1 MRGLLCLQ
9 HKITGGMV
17 ARKHLTMNSPPVVS
31 DPGSPK
37 TPAHLL
43 VAVDFTRELGTVL
56 RTAAALAGRIGSQM
70 TLLHVLE
77 PVSDDPNITLHW
89 GDFPQERREH
99 ARQRLEALAGE
110 NGVEGAL
117 LVLAEGRA
125 FEEIVRHAQERGCDL
140 VVMGRTGEE
149 RGFIHEALG
158 STVEKVA
165 RHARCPV
172 FIVGEEQKPG
182 PQEPRRI
189 LISTDFSE
197 DSCAAFPWAE
207 LIARHYG
214 AKLLLANVQEPM
226 GLPGTVEYRRFGE
239 QIDALREEAD
249 ERLETFRQEHLPVD
263 LTVETRVV
271 EGTPDHALCRL
282 ARREQVDLIVIS
294 THGAQGWRRA
304 WLGGTA
310 EGVLREVPCSVLVVP
325 PAQRTEAPED
335 DADAARLA
343 PRQSAQEKKAGID
356 LSAPVSSLMRADFPA
371 VAHHASIGEAL
382 AHIRQV
388 GVGERLVYFYVT
400 GPEGRLMG
408 VIPTRR
414 LLTAPLEDKVD
425 AHMIQNVT
433 VLRPEESLLEAS
445 EVFAKRK
452 FLALP
457 VIDDNGR
464 LVGVVDVGLLSDKIF
479 DLAEREQLEDLFE
492 TIGFNVA
499 QVKEASPVKAFRF
512 RFPWLLATITSG
524 TLCAVLTSTFELT
537 LAKSIVLAFF
547 MTLILGL
554 GESVSIQSM
563 TVAIQALRSTKPT
576 LRWYLGA
583 LRREALTALLL
594 GAGCGLIVALIVWLW
609 RGEGLVAASIGGS
622 IALALLTAC
631 VTGLSVPALL
641 HALRLDPKIAAGPIT
656 LALTDIFTLLFYFG
670 LAWWLL

>member
-1 MRGLLCLQ
+1 MIQ
-9 HKITGGMV
+9 
-17 ARKHLTMNSPPVVS
+17 P
-31 DPGSPK
+31 DPQK
-37 TPAHLL
+37 TADDHATAPEHLL

-56 RTAAALAGRIGSQM
+56 RTAAALAARIGAKI

-77 PVSDDPNITLHW
+77 PISDDPNITLHW
-89 GDFPQERREH
+89 GDFPKERREH
-99 ARQRLEALAGE
+99 ARQQLEALARE
-110 NGVEGAL
+110 SGAETAE

-125 FEEIVRHAQERGCDL
+125 FEEIVRHVQERGCDL

-172 FIVGEEQKPG
+172 FIVGEEQSPR

-189 LISTDFSE
+189 LLPTDFSE
-197 DSCAAFPWAE
+197 DSRAAFAWAE
-207 LIARHYG
+207 RIARQYD

-226 GLPGTVEYRRFGE
+226 GLPGTVEYRRFGD
-239 QIDALREEAD
+239 QIDALREDAD
-249 ERLETFRQEHLPVD
+249 ERLETFRQEYLPVD
-263 LTVETRVV
+263 LTVETHVV
-271 EGTPDHALCRL
+271 EGTPDRALCRL
-282 ARREQVDLIVIS
+282 ARRERVDLIVMS
-294 THGAQGWRRA
+294 THGTQGWRRA

-325 PAQRTEAPED
+325 PAHMIEEPEG
-335 DADAARLA
+335 DAEDVTSA

-356 LSAPVSSLMRADFPA
+356 LSALVSSLMRADFPA
-371 VAHHASIGEAL
+371 VAHHATIGDAL

-414 LLTAPLEDKVD
+414 LLTAPLEDTVD

-445 EVFAKRK
+445 EIFAKRK

-457 VIDDNGR
+457 VIDANGR
-464 LVGVVDVGLLSDKIF
+464 LIGVVDVGLLSDKIF

-499 QVKEASPVKAFRF
+499 QVKEASPVRAFRF

-524 TLCAVLTSTFELT
+524 TLCAVLTSVFELT
-537 LAKSIVLAFF
+537 LEKSIVLAFF

-609 RGEGLVAASIGGS
+609 RGEVMVAASIGTS
-622 IALALLTAC
+622 IALALVTAC

-670 LAWWLL
+670 LAWWWL

>member
-1 MRGLLCLQ
+1 ME
-9 HKITGGMV
+9 TT
-17 ARKHLTMNSPPVVS
+17 ADSP
-31 DPGSPK
+31 SPSAVPP
-37 TPAHLL
+37 THLL

-56 RTAAALAGRIGSQM
+56 RTAVALANRIQARI
-70 TLLHVLE
+70 TLLHVME
-77 PVSDDPNITLHW
+77 PISDDPNITLHW
-89 GDFPQERREH
+89 GDFPKERREQ
-99 ARQRLEALAGE
+99 ARQRLEAQALE
-110 NGVEGAL
+110 TGATAEIL
-117 LVLAEGRA
+117 LAEGRA
-125 FEEIVRHAQERGCDL
+125 FEEIVRHVQELHCDL

-172 FIVGEEQKPG
+172 FIVGQEQAPA

-189 LISTDFSE
+189 LISTDFSS
-197 DSCAAFPWAE
+197 DSCVAFPWAE

-214 AKLLLANVQEPM
+214 AKLLLANVQEPL
-226 GLPGTVEYRRFGE
+226 GLPGTLEYRRFGQ
-239 QIDALREEAD
+239 QIDELREEAD
-249 ERLETFRQEHLPVD
+249 ERLEAFRQQHLAVD
-263 LTVETRVV
+263 LTVATCVV
-271 EGTPDHALCRL
+271 EGTPDRALCRL

-325 PAQRTEAPED
+325 PMHMDEKPEED
-335 DADAARLA
+335 FDFATPA
-343 PRQSAQEKKAGID
+343 PRQAALEQHSGID
-356 LSAPVSSLMRADFPA
+356 LSASVSSLMRTDFPT
-371 VAHHASIGEAL
+371 VAHRSTIGEAL
-382 AHIRQV
+382 AHIRQA
-388 GVGERLVYFYVT
+388 GAGERLIYFYVT
-400 GPEGRLMG
+400 GQEGRLMG

-414 LLTAPLEDKVD
+414 LLTAPLEEKVE

-433 VLRPEESLLEAS
+433 VLRPEQSLLEAS
-445 EVFAKRK
+445 EVFAKQK

-457 VIDDNGR
+457 VIDTHGC
-464 LVGVVDVGLLSDKIF
+464 LIGVVDVGLLSDKIF

-499 QVKEASPVKAFRF
+499 QVKEASPVRAFRF

-524 TLCAVLTSTFELT
+524 TLCAVLTSSFELT
-537 LAKSIVLAFF
+537 LEKSIVLAFF

-563 TVAIQALRSTKPT
+563 TVAIQALRSIKPT
-576 LRWYLGA
+576 LHWYLQA
-583 LRREALTALLL
+583 LRREVCTALLL
-594 GAGCGLIVALIVWLW
+594 GLGCGLIVALIVWLW
-609 RGEGLVAASIGGS
+609 RGEGGVAVSIGTS

-631 VTGLSVPALL
+631 VTGLSIPALL

-670 LAWWLL
+670 MAWWLL

>member
-1 MRGLLCLQ
+1 MMSDSSSVSLQ
-9 HKITGGMV
+9 
-17 ARKHLTMNSPPVVS
+17 
-31 DPGSPK
+31 PK
-37 TPAHLL
+37 TAVAPAHLL

-56 RTAAALAGRIGSQM
+56 RTAAALATRIGAKM

-77 PVSDDPNITLHW
+77 PVSDDPNIALHW
-89 GDFPQERREH
+89 GDFPKERREH
-99 ARQRLEALAGE
+99 ARQQLEALARESGAE
-110 NGVEGAL
+110 AAEFALVEG
-117 LVLAEGRA
+117 RP
-125 FEEIVRHAQERGCDL
+125 FEEIVRSLQERGCDL

-172 FIVGEEQKPG
+172 FIVGEEQTPG

-189 LISTDFSE
+189 LLPTDFSE
-197 DSCAAFPWAE
+197 DSLTAFSWAE
-207 LIARHYG
+207 LIARQYD

-226 GLPGTVEYRRFGE
+226 GLPGTVEYRRFGD
-239 QIDALREEAD
+239 QIDALRAGAD

-263 LTVETRVV
+263 LTVETLVV
-271 EGTPDHALCRL
+271 EGTPDRALCRL

-294 THGAQGWRRA
+294 THGTQGWRRA

-325 PAQRTEAPED
+325 PAHMIEEPEGDAEA
-335 DADAARLA
+335 LTSA

-356 LSAPVSSLMRADFPA
+356 LSAPVTSLMRTDFPA
-371 VAHHASIGEAL
+371 VAHHATIGDAL

-414 LLTAPLEDKVD
+414 LLTAPLEDTVD

-445 EVFAKRK
+445 EIFAKRK

-457 VIDDNGR
+457 VIDANGR
-464 LVGVVDVGLLSDKIF
+464 LIGVVDVGLLSDKIF

-499 QVKEASPVKAFRF
+499 QVKEASPVRAFRF

-524 TLCAVLTSTFELT
+524 TLCAVLTSVFELT
-537 LAKSIVLAFF
+537 LEKSIVLAFF

-594 GAGCGLIVALIVWLW
+594 GAGCGLIVGLIVWLW
-609 RGEGLVAASIGGS
+609 RGEVMVAASIGTS
-622 IALALLTAC
+622 IALALVTAC

-641 HALRLDPKIAAGPIT
+641 HGLRLDPKIAAGPIT

-670 LAWWLL
+670 LAWWWL

>member
-1 MRGLLCLQ
+1 M
-9 HKITGGMV
+9 
-17 ARKHLTMNSPPVVS
+17 PPR
-31 DPGSPK
+31 
-37 TPAHLL
+37 HLL

-56 RTAAALAGRIGSQM
+56 RTAVALAGRIASRL

-77 PVSDDPNITLHW
+77 PVTNDPEIALHW
-89 GDFPQERREH
+89 GDFPQKRREH
-99 ARQRLEALAGE
+99 AHQRLEAVARE
-110 NGVEGAL
+110 NGVEGAE
-117 LVLAEGRA
+117 LVLAEGFA
-125 FEEIVRHAQERGCDL
+125 FEEIVRQAQERGCDL
-140 VVMGRTGEE
+140 VVIGRMSEE
-149 RGFIHEALG
+149 RGFIRQALG

-165 RHARCPV
+165 RHADCPV
-172 FIVGEEQKPG
+172 FIVGEEQKPD
-182 PQEPRRI
+182 PQEPH
-189 LISTDFSE
+189 LVLLCTDYSE
-197 DSCAAFPWAE
+197 DSRAACSWAE

-214 AKLLLANVQEPM
+214 AKLLLANVQAPL
-226 GLPGTVEYRRFGE
+226 GLPGTMEYRRFGD
-239 QIDALREEAD
+239 QIDALRAEAD
-249 ERLETFRQEHLPVD
+249 EQLEIFRQEHLPVD
-263 LTVETRVV
+263 LMVETRVV
-271 EGTPDHALCRL
+271 EGTPHRALCRL
-282 ARREQVDLIVIS
+282 ARREQVDLIVLS
-294 THGAQGWRRA
+294 THGTQGWRRA

-310 EGVLREVPCSVLVVP
+310 EGVLRGVLCSVLVVP
-325 PAQRTEAPED
+325 PTHRVEPPED
-335 DADAARLA
+335 DANVARPA
-343 PRQSAQEKKAGID
+343 PKKPSQEKKVGID
-356 LSAPVSSLMRADFPA
+356 LSAPVSSLMRTDFPA
-371 VAHHASIGEAL
+371 VAHHATIGEAL

-414 LLTAPLEDKVD
+414 LLTASVEDKVE
-425 AHMIQNVT
+425 AHMIQNVA
-433 VLRPEESLLEAS
+433 VLRPQESLLEAS

-457 VIDDNGR
+457 VIDEARR

-499 QVKEASPVKAFRF
+499 QVKEASPVRAFRF

-524 TLCAVLTSTFELT
+524 TLCAVLTSVFELT
-537 LAKSIVLAFF
+537 LEKSIVLAFF

-583 LRREALTALLL
+583 LRREAFTALLL
-594 GAGCGLIVALIVWLW
+594 GVGCGLIVALIVWLW
-609 RGEGLVAASIGGS
+609 RGEGLVAVSIGSS
-622 IALALLTAC
+622 IALALVTAC
-631 VTGLSVPALL
+631 VIGLSVPASL

>member
-1 MRGLLCLQ
+1 MMAAE
-9 HKITGGMV
+9 T
-17 ARKHLTMNSPPVVS
+17 LTMTSTEALSAPRTAV
-31 DPGSPK
+31 

-56 RTAAALAGRIGSQM
+56 RTAAALTTRIGAKM

-77 PVSDDPNITLHW
+77 PITDDPEITLHW
-89 GDFPQERREH
+89 GDFPRERREH
-99 ARQRLEALAGE
+99 ARQQLEVLARE
-110 NGVEGAL
+110 SGAEAAE

-125 FEEIVRHAQERGCDL
+125 FEEIVRNAEERGCDL

-172 FIVGEEQKPG
+172 FIVGEEQSPG

-189 LISTDFSE
+189 LLPTDYSE
-197 DSCAAFPWAE
+197 DSRTAFAWAE
-207 LIARHYG
+207 LIARQYD

-226 GLPGTVEYRRFGE
+226 GLPGTVEYRRFGD
-239 QIDALREEAD
+239 QIDALRTEAD

-263 LTVETRVV
+263 LVVETRVV
-271 EGTPDHALCRL
+271 EGTPDRALCRL
-282 ARREQVDLIVIS
+282 ARREQVNLIVMS

-325 PAQRTEAPED
+325 PTHRVEEPED
-335 DADAARLA
+335 DSDAARRA
-343 PRQSAQEKKAGID
+343 PRQSPQEKKAGID
-356 LSAPVSSLMRADFPA
+356 LSAPVSSLMRTDFPA
-371 VAHHASIGEAL
+371 VAHHATIGDAL

-388 GVGERLVYFYVT
+388 GVGERLIYFYVT

-414 LLTAPLEDKVD
+414 LLTAPLEDKVE

-457 VIDDNGR
+457 VIDENGR

-499 QVKEASPVKAFRF
+499 QVKEASPVRAFRF

-524 TLCAVLTSTFELT
+524 TLCAVLTSVFELT
-537 LAKSIVLAFF
+537 LEKSIVLAFF

-594 GAGCGLIVALIVWLW
+594 GAGCGLIVAFIVWLW
-609 RGEGLVAASIGGS
+609 RGEVMVAASIGTS
-622 IALALLTAC
+622 IALALVTAC

-670 LAWWLL
+670 LAWWWL

>member
-1 MRGLLCLQ
+1 MLKISVSGLLCLQ
-9 HKITGGMV
+9 HGTAGGMM
-17 ARKHLTMNSPPVVS
+17 AAETLTMTSTEALSAPRTAV
-31 DPGSPK
+31 
-37 TPAHLL
+37 TPAYLL

-56 RTAAALAGRIGSQM
+56 RTAVALATRIGAKM

-77 PVSDDPNITLHW
+77 PITDDPEITLHW
-89 GDFPQERREH
+89 GNFPRERREH
-99 ARQRLEALAGE
+99 ARQQLETLARE
-110 NGVEGAL
+110 SGAEAAE

-125 FEEIVRHAQERGCDL
+125 FEEIVRNAQDRGCDL

-149 RGFIHEALG
+149 RGFIHEVLG

-172 FIVGEEQKPG
+172 FIVGEEQAPG
-182 PQEPRRI
+182 PQEPRCI
-189 LISTDFSE
+189 LLPTDFSE
-197 DSCAAFPWAE
+197 DSRAAFAWAE
-207 LIARHYG
+207 LIARQYD

-226 GLPGTVEYRRFGE
+226 GLPGTVEYRRFDD

-263 LTVETRVV
+263 LTVETHVV
-271 EGTPDHALCRL
+271 EGTPDRALCRL
-282 ARREQVDLIVIS
+282 ARREQVDLIVMS

-325 PAQRTEAPED
+325 PTHRVEEPED
-335 DADAARLA
+335 DSDAARRA
-343 PRQSAQEKKAGID
+343 PRQSAQEQLAGID
-356 LSAPVSSLMRADFPA
+356 LSAPVASLMRADFPA
-371 VAHHASIGEAL
+371 VAHHATIGDAL
-382 AHIRQV
+382 THIRQV
-388 GVGERLVYFYVT
+388 GVGERLIYFYVT

-414 LLTAPLEDKVD
+414 LLTSPLEDKVE

-457 VIDDNGR
+457 VIDENGR

-499 QVKEASPVKAFRF
+499 QVKEASPVRAFRF

-524 TLCAVLTSTFELT
+524 TLCAVLTSVFELT
-537 LAKSIVLAFF
+537 LEKSIVLAFF

-609 RGEGLVAASIGGS
+609 RSEVMVAASIGTS
-622 IALALLTAC
+622 IALALVTAC

-641 HALRLDPKIAAGPIT
+641 HALRLDPKIA
-656 LALTDIFTLLFYFG
+656 
-670 LAWWLL
+670 

>member
-1 MRGLLCLQ
+1 MMAEEPFAM
-9 HKITGGMV
+9 T
-17 ARKHLTMNSPPVVS
+17 SPEALSVPRTAV
-31 DPGSPK
+31 

-56 RTAAALAGRIGSQM
+56 RTAATLAARIGAKM

-89 GDFPQERREH
+89 GDFPKERREH
-99 ARQRLEALAGE
+99 ARQQLESLARE
-110 NGVEGAL
+110 SGVEAAA
-117 LVLAEGRA
+117 LVLTEGRA
-125 FEEIVRHAQERGCDL
+125 FEEIVRNAQDRGCDL

-149 RGFIHEALG
+149 RGFIHEVLG

-172 FIVGEEQKPG
+172 FIVGEEQAPG

-189 LISTDFSE
+189 LLPTDFSE
-197 DSCAAFPWAE
+197 DSRAAFAWAE
-207 LIARHYG
+207 LIARQYD

-226 GLPGTVEYRRFGE
+226 GLPGTVEYRRFGD
-239 QIDALREEAD
+239 QIDALRAGAD

-263 LTVETRVV
+263 LTVETHVV
-271 EGTPDHALCRL
+271 EGTPDRALCRL
-282 ARREQVDLIVIS
+282 ARRERVDLIVMS

-325 PAQRTEAPED
+325 PAHMIEEPEGD
-335 DADAARLA
+335 SDADASA

-356 LSAPVSSLMRADFPA
+356 LSAPVSSLMRVDFPA
-371 VAHHASIGEAL
+371 VAHHATIGDAL
-382 AHIRQV
+382 THIRQV

-414 LLTAPLEDKVD
+414 LLTAPLEDTVD

-445 EVFAKRK
+445 EIFAKRK

-457 VIDDNGR
+457 VIDANGR
-464 LVGVVDVGLLSDKIF
+464 LIGVVDVGLLSDKIF

-499 QVKEASPVKAFRF
+499 QVKEASPVRAFRF

-524 TLCAVLTSTFELT
+524 TLCAVLTSVFELT
-537 LAKSIVLAFF
+537 LEKSIVLAFF

-576 LRWYLGA
+576 LHWYLGA

-594 GAGCGLIVALIVWLW
+594 GAGCGLIVAFIVWLW
-609 RGEGLVAASIGGS
+609 RGEVMVAASIGTS
-622 IALALLTAC
+622 IALALVTAC

>member
-1 MRGLLCLQ
+1 MS
-9 HKITGGMV
+9 HPDPKNTATV
-17 ARKHLTMNSPPVVS
+17 LTKS
-31 DPGSPK
+31 
-37 TPAHLL
+37 PAHLL
-43 VAVDFTRELGTVL
+43 VAVDFTLELRPVL
-56 RTAAALAGRIGSQM
+56 RTAAALASRIGAKM

-77 PVSDDPNITLHW
+77 PISDDPDITLHW
-89 GDFPQERREH
+89 GEFPKDRLEH
-99 ARQRLEALAGE
+99 ARQRLEALARE
-110 NGVEGAL
+110 AGAEAAE
-117 LVLAEGRA
+117 LVLSEGRA
-125 FEEIVRHAQERGCDL
+125 FEEIVRSAQDRDCDL

-149 RGFIHEALG
+149 RGFIRETLG

-165 RHARCPV
+165 RHAHCPV
-172 FIVGEEQKPG
+172 FIVGEEQTPR
-182 PQEPRRI
+182 PQEPSHI
-189 LISTDFSE
+189 LLPTDFSE
-197 DSCAAFPWAE
+197 DSLTAFAWAE
-207 LIARHYG
+207 LIARQYS

-226 GLPGTVEYRRFGE
+226 GLPGTQEYVRHSD
-239 QIDALREEAD
+239 QIDTLRLEAD

-263 LTVETRVV
+263 LSVETRVV

-282 ARREQVDLIVIS
+282 ALRERVDLIVIS
-294 THGAQGWRRA
+294 THGAHGWRRK

-325 PAQRTEAPED
+325 PARMIEEPEG
-335 DADAARLA
+335 DAVTPSSG

-356 LSAPVSSLMRADFPA
+356 LSAPVSSIMRTDFPA
-371 VAHHASIGEAL
+371 VAHHATIGDAL

-414 LLTAPLEDKVD
+414 LLTAPLEDAVD

-445 EVFAKRK
+445 EIFAKRK

-457 VIDDNGR
+457 VIDENRR

-499 QVKEASPVKAFRF
+499 QVKEASPVRAFRF

-524 TLCAVLTSTFELT
+524 TLCAVLTSVFELT
-537 LAKSIVLAFF
+537 LEKSIVLAFF

-576 LRWYLGA
+576 LSWYLGA

-594 GAGCGLIVALIVWLW
+594 GAGCGLIVMLIVWLW
-609 RGEGLVAASIGGS
+609 RGEALVAASIGTS
-622 IALALLTAC
+622 IALALVTAC

-670 LAWWLL
+670 LAWWWL

>member
-1 MRGLLCLQ
+1 MEGG
-9 HKITGGMV
+9 KIEMMSDSALPRSFSVPAV
-17 ARKHLTMNSPPVVS
+17 APR
-31 DPGSPK
+31 
-37 TPAHLL
+37 HLL
-43 VAVDFTRELGTVL
+43 VAVDFTREVGAVL
-56 RTAAALAGRIGSQM
+56 RTSVALAARISARM

-77 PVSDDPNITLHW
+77 PVTDDPEIALHW
-89 GDFPQERREH
+89 GDFPKERREH
-99 ARQRLEALAGE
+99 ARQRLETVARE
-110 NGVEGAL
+110 IGADGAE
-117 LVLAEGRA
+117 LVLAEGRP
-125 FEEIVRHAQERGCDL
+125 FEEIIRTAQERGCDL

-165 RHARCPV
+165 RHAGCPV

-189 LISTDFSE
+189 LISTDFSD
-197 DSCAAFPWAE
+197 DSRSALPWAE
-207 LIARHYG
+207 LIARSYSS
-214 AKLLLANVQEPM
+214 KLLLANVQEPM

-294 THGAQGWRRA
+294 SHGAQGWRRA

-325 PAQRTEAPED
+325 PAQRVEEPEN

-356 LSAPVSSLMRADFPA
+356 LSAPVSSLMRTDFPA
-371 VAHHASIGEAL
+371 VAHYASIGEAL

-464 LVGVVDVGLLSDKIF
+464 LVGVVDVGLMSDRIF

-576 LRWYLGA
+576 LRWYLSA

-609 RGEGLVAASIGGS
+609 RGEAVVAASIGTS
-622 IALALLTAC
+622 IALTLLTAC

>member
-1 MRGLLCLQ
+1 MAEEPFAM
-9 HKITGGMV
+9 T
-17 ARKHLTMNSPPVVS
+17 SPEALSVPRTAV
-31 DPGSPK
+31 

-56 RTAAALAGRIGSQM
+56 RTAATLAARIGAKM

-89 GDFPQERREH
+89 GDFPKERREH
-99 ARQRLEALAGE
+99 ARQQLESLARE
-110 NGVEGAL
+110 SGVEAAA
-117 LVLAEGRA
+117 LVLTEGRA
-125 FEEIVRHAQERGCDL
+125 FEEIVRNAQDRGCDL

-149 RGFIHEALG
+149 RGFIHEVLG

-172 FIVGEEQKPG
+172 FIVGEEQAPG

-189 LISTDFSE
+189 LLPTDFSE
-197 DSCAAFPWAE
+197 DSRAAFAWAE
-207 LIARHYG
+207 LIARQYD

-226 GLPGTVEYRRFGE
+226 GLPGTVEYRRFGD
-239 QIDALREEAD
+239 QIDALRAGAD

-263 LTVETRVV
+263 LTVETHVV
-271 EGTPDHALCRL
+271 EGTPDRALCRL
-282 ARREQVDLIVIS
+282 ARRERVDLIVMS

-325 PAQRTEAPED
+325 PAHMIEEPEGD
-335 DADAARLA
+335 SDADASA

-356 LSAPVSSLMRADFPA
+356 LSAPVSSLMRVDFPA
-371 VAHHASIGEAL
+371 VAHHATIGDAL
-382 AHIRQV
+382 THIRQV

-414 LLTAPLEDKVD
+414 LLTAPLEDTVD

-445 EVFAKRK
+445 EIFAKRK

-457 VIDDNGR
+457 VIDANGR
-464 LVGVVDVGLLSDKIF
+464 LIGVVDVGLLSDKIF

-499 QVKEASPVKAFRF
+499 QVKEASPVRAFRF

-524 TLCAVLTSTFELT
+524 TLCAVLTSVFELT
-537 LAKSIVLAFF
+537 LEKSIVLAFF

-576 LRWYLGA
+576 LHWYLGA

-594 GAGCGLIVALIVWLW
+594 GAGCGLIVAFIVWLW
-609 RGEGLVAASIGGS
+609 RGEVMVAASIGTS
-622 IALALLTAC
+622 IALALVTAC